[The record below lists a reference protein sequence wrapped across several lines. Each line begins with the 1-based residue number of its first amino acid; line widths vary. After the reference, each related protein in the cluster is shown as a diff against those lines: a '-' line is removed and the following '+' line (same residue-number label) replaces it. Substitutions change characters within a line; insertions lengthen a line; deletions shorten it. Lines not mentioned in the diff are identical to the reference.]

1 MGLTVLSPAERS
13 ALRSRAHR
21 LHPVVLIGEGGLT
34 DAVLHEIDRN
44 LAAHELI
51 KIRVAQAGREA
62 RESVLESICHQLEA
76 APVQHIGR
84 ILVVFRPRPKGEDKG
99 RRRPRRQPKRPPR
112 LTKRSFQN
120 R

>member
-1 MGLTVLSPAERS
+1 MTVLSPAERS
-13 ALRSRAHR
+13 ALRSRAHK

-34 DAVLHEIDRN
+34 DSVLLEIDRS

-51 KIRVAQAGREA
+51 KIRVAQAQRDD
-62 RESVLESICHQLEA
+62 RDSILERICERLEA

-84 ILVVFRPRPKGEDKG
+84 ILVVFRPSPENEKTQ
-99 RRRPRRQPKRPPR
+99 RRPRRRGARQRR
-112 LTKRSFQN
+112 QTKRSFQN